1 LEEITTA
8 VKDSALRAEEAGV
21 LVTRARMGAEKS
33 GDVVRSA
40 TVAMQEIAKSSSEIG
55 NIISV
60 IDEIAFQTN
69 LLALNA
75 GVEAARAGEAGKGFA
90 VVAQEV
96 RELAQRSAKAAK
108 EIKILISASGEQVRA
123 GVDLVGKTGVSLA
136 TIASEVV
143 EINRHVVAI
152 VKAAKEQSVALAE
165 INTAVNSMDQGTQ
178 QNAAMVEQ
186 STAASHS
193 LAREAAGL
201 NELLSRFRIGDQRAS
216 RPVLVQNNPSP
227 ADTVQ
232 PLWSKVASFRGG
244 APVNDG

>member
-1 LEEITTA
+1 
-8 VKDSALRAEEAGV
+8 
-21 LVTRARMGAEKS
+21 M
-33 GDVVRSA
+33 
-40 TVAMQEIAKSSSEIG
+40 
-55 NIISV
+55 
-60 IDEIAFQTN
+60 
-69 LLALNA
+69 NA

-123 GVDLVGKTGVSLA
+123 GVDLVGRTGVSLA

-152 VKAAKEQSVALAE
+152 VEAAREQSVALAE

-201 NELLSRFRIGDQRAS
+201 NELLSRFKIGDQRAS
-216 RPVLVQNNPSP
+216 RPVFS
-227 ADTVQ
+227 TEQ
-232 PLWSKVASFRGG
+232 PIASGKHSSVASEQGCVVQGQGTRQRRMEGILESGG
-244 APVNDG
+244 NGPIWQAYNNV